1 MRRFNL
7 HHIVWWPIHLQGS
20 NRWGRAVLSLWRAT
34 PLLPAEW
41 SPQLPTATLHCHL
54 CSCTISGQLPRNVGP
69 DRSQQQCQVWSIQG
83 SSLPSS
89 TTTPVNTSLWSPLAP
104 SHSSLTWSISLWLG
118 TLQWLGQDWYLW
130 ALHNSIHGLH
140 KVTTLVKSVQGCYV
154 ESEWEQSW
162 VWLNI
167 GSQIYYLWM
176 TALSGRSYLR
186 GNVWADGW
194 QFNCSQLV
202 MTIPSSRFAC
212 CVFHICHFKQIQK

>member
-34 PLLPAEW
+34 PLLPADW
-41 SPQLPTATLHCHL
+41 SPPHLPTATLHCHL

-130 ALHNSIHGLH
+130 ALHNSIQGLH
-140 KVTTLVKSVQGCYV
+140 KSQVKSVQGRYV

-167 GSQIYYLWM
+167 GRPNILLVNDSTQWQKLFARQCM
-176 TALSGRSYLR
+176 SRRLTAQLLPTSY
-186 GNVWADGW
+186 DH
-194 QFNCSQLV
+194 
-202 MTIPSSRFAC
+202 P
-212 CVFHICHFKQIQK
+212 